1 MNDITFLNM
10 ALFAIVG
17 AGVFMGINAL
27 WHRKAIIPI
36 NAIGTPIGK
45 KIIFEGVTAICW
57 GILMVVTSL
66 LLAIN
71 VLFVPTEVQTSGH
84 ELSLIT
90 IMGVFAIGCL
100 VTLFL
105 HIIQKSWL
113 RK

>member
-1 MNDITFLNM
+1 MTFRNM

-36 NAIGTPIGK
+36 NAIIRK
-45 KIIFEGVTAICW
+45 DIIFEGLTAICW
-57 GILMVVTSL
+57 GILTLFTSL

-71 VLFVPTEVQTSGH
+71 VLFVPAEVQFQGH
-84 ELSLIT
+84 ELSLYPIT
-90 IMGVFAIGCL
+90 GIFAIGCL
-100 VTLFL
+100 VTLWL
-105 HIIQKSWL
+105 YIIQEARL